1 MRDFFK
7 ETINDLVEIVYLSQE
22 KFDEMQLN
30 GTLDENTIYIT
41 DYNGSI
47 TDYSVLEDR
56 IEDLEAQVA
65 ELKSLIVGISDTIDN
80 INGEEI

>member
-1 MRDFFK
+1 MT